1 MTNAEQEQKQAPS
14 TPSEFGEILA
24 KQRQQK
30 GLSIGE
36 ISERL
41 KLPARQ
47 IEALEK
53 GNYEELPEP
62 IFIRGFLRSYA
73 RFLDLDETCIDDY
86 LAKWHPPTQS
96 YHAQNK
102 HDKINYAN
110 STIKR
115 PFPSWIFGL
124 FAVIAIGYAIYAWQ
138 NKSQH
143 ENAKQA
149 NSTTITA
156 LNTESSKPSNLENAN
171 ILVKPMTEEDSTS
184 TTNATDKSP
193 SSTGT
198 EELVINTR
206 YRTMLTVTNGKGE
219 VLINQIVPARSEH
232 HFSEGAPFEVR
243 LGYAIGSTATF
254 DGISIDIEKAR
265 NGHKT
270 ATFTA
275 SKDTIANIQKIANNE
290 VASAT
295 EQ

>member
-1 MTNAEQEQKQAPS
+1 MTNAEQDQKQVPS
-14 TPSEFGEILA
+14 TPAEFGEILT
-24 KQRQQK
+24 KERQKK

-53 GNYEELPEP
+53 GSYEDLPEP
-62 IFIRGFLRSYA
+62 VFIRGFLRSYA
-73 RFLDLDETCIDDY
+73 RFLDLDETCIDGY
-86 LAKWHPPTQS
+86 LAKWHSPTQNH
-96 YHAQNK
+96 HAQNK
-102 HDKINYAN
+102 HDKMNYAN

-115 PFPSWIFGL
+115 PFPSWIVGL
-124 FAVIAIGYAIYAWQ
+124 FAVVAMGYGIYAWQ

-143 ENAKQA
+143 ENAKQE
-149 NSTTITA
+149 NGTTVTV

-171 ILVKPMTEEDSTS
+171 ILVKPMAEENSTP
-184 TTNATDKSP
+184 TTNMADTSL
-193 SSTGT
+193 SRTGT

-232 HFSEGAPFEVR
+232 RFSEDAPFEVR

-254 DGISIDIEKAR
+254 DGISIDIDKAR
-265 NGHKT
+265 RGNKT

-275 SKDTIANIQKIANNE
+275 SKDTIASIQKIADNE
-290 VASAT
+290 AVSAT
-295 EQ
+295 E